1 MPPPAPTDSPLVRL
15 SCVEDDAPGEQLEV
29 LWDTEVDAQVVDGTN
44 WQGHRQPR
52 IRRATLVLGLPEH
65 AAVAL
70 RDLDQ
75 PAALP
80 GPLPGRHRSEGL
92 PTGARSARRCSCPR
106 VNLFIADSVGL
117 GKTIEAG
124 LILREMLMRQK
135 VRRTVICCPP
145 SVVRQWKDEM
155 EQRFGLTF
163 VIYDRDYVTAKR
175 QERGYSVNPWTTHS
189 RFIVSQA
196 LIRNETYAGALRD
209 WLGEFRGGS
218 LFILDE
224 AHNAAPASGT
234 RYAIDSKLTPGG
246 SRPHPPASSTSCSCR
261 RPRTT
266 GTRTASRR
274 SWRCSTRRSS
284 AAGCRCTAPRVTR

>member
-1 MPPPAPTDSPLVRL
+1 MKAF
-15 SCVEDDAPGEQLEV
+15 QLEP
-29 LWDTEVDAQVVDGTN
+29 L
-44 WQGHRQPR
+44 RK
-52 IRRATLVLGLPEH
+52 
-65 AAVAL
+65 AL
-70 RDLDQ
+70 LM
-75 PAALP
+75 
-80 GPLPGRHRSEGL
+80 
-92 PTGARSARRCSCPR
+92 PR

-175 QERGYSVNPWTTHS
+175 QDRGYSVNPWTTHS

-196 LIRNETYAGALRD
+196 LIRNEIYAGALRD
-209 WLGEFRGGS
+209 WLGEFQGGS

-224 AHNAAPASGT
+224 AHNAAPAGGT
-234 RYAIDSKLTPGG
+234 KYAIDSKLT
-246 SRPHPPASSTSCSCR
+246 RAVRDLTPASSTSSSCR
-261 RPRTT
+261 RPRTM

-284 AAGCRCTAPRVTR
+284 ARGEGASCLA

>member
-1 MPPPAPTDSPLVRL
+1 M
-15 SCVEDDAPGEQLEV
+15 
-29 LWDTEVDAQVVDGTN
+29 
-44 WQGHRQPR
+44 
-52 IRRATLVLGLPEH
+52 
-65 AAVAL
+65 
-70 RDLDQ
+70 
-75 PAALP
+75 
-80 GPLPGRHRSEGL
+80 
-92 PTGARSARRCSCPR
+92 PR

-155 EQRFGLTF
+155 DQRFGLTF

-209 WLGEFRGGS
+209 WLGEFQGGS

-224 AHNAAPASGT
+224 AHMPPLPAARSTPSETAGQHRRRRSPAGVRGHLPARPVAGQATSRDLLLPPVSGD
-234 RYAIDSKLTPGG
+234 RGQDARL
-246 SRPHPPASSTSCSCR
+246 PPRQVHRHR
-261 RPRTT
+261 RPPDPHHLGQLHGGRPQAKHRGRHGHHGRPPRSGSEGAVRHARGPSRATARA
-266 GTRTASRR
+266 GT
-274 SWRCSTRRSS
+274 
-284 AAGCRCTAPRVTR
+284 PRAKLR